1 MIRTIMK
8 STVAILTLGI
18 ILAVAPG
25 CKKNSPSPSLTG
37 TWKNI
42 DTIASSGFKYLVLKD
57 NQTAFKLGSLLYN
70 LHIKEGV
77 AYVIEKDEITIPL
90 SGSNATVYSY
100 RVSNDTLYLTSPG
113 STWKFKKDTDQDP
126 ALWVRDI
133 SITSYTSAGNGF
145 WLGPLDYN
153 GTSYV
158 ISSVYTKKLYSV
170 NATNTLQVDSTTAMG
185 GTATGLA
192 SSASGTWIS
201 TPSVD
206 LKLRNIDLPTSAVT
220 ALSSAAPAGVVS
232 MAKHGS
238 KILVLTGT
246 GTFYDYDPV
255 SDNFTSL
262 ASLPEFFSGSV
273 PTGYID
279 IEVKDDKV
287 YFLYFTYLMEL
298 DLTTGQFTKTYNLQ
312 TNSTGLSL
320 NGSYL
325 GLCYDGTSFVSE
337 RVTQGTSSYDIHI
350 DIAKFNLP

>member
-1 MIRTIMK
+1 MLRTVLK
-8 STVAILTLGI
+8 SAITICGI
-18 ILAVAPG
+18 SLILAVVPG
-25 CKKNSPSPSLTG
+25 CKKNSPAPSLAG

-42 DTIASSGFKYLVLKD
+42 DTVSSPGFKYLVLRND
-57 NQTAFKLGSLLYN
+57 QTAYKLGTLIYN
-70 LHIKEGV
+70 LHTKEGV
-77 AYVIEKDEITIPL
+77 AYVVEKNEITLPL
-90 SGSNATVYSY
+90 SGMGATVYSY
-100 RVSNDTLYLTSPG
+100 QVSGDTLYMTSPG
-113 STWKFKKDTDQDP
+113 STWRFKKDADQDP
-126 ALWVRDI
+126 AVWVRDI
-133 SITSYTSAGNGF
+133 SISSFSSAGNGF

-153 GTSYV
+153 GSSYV

-185 GTATGLA
+185 GIATGLA

-206 LKLRNIDLPTSAVT
+206 LKLRNIDLPTSTVS
-220 ALSSAAPAGVVS
+220 ALSSAAPAAVIS

-238 KILVLTGT
+238 KILVLTAT

-255 SDNFTSL
+255 SDNFIPL
-262 ASLPEFFSGSV
+262 ASLPQFFSGSI

-279 IEVKDDKV
+279 LEVKDDKV

-298 DLTTGQFTKTYNLQ
+298 DLAAGQFTKTYNLQ
-312 TNSTGLSL
+312 SGATGLSL
-320 NGSYL
+320 NGSYF

-337 RVTQGTSSYDIHI
+337 RVTQGTSAYDIHI